1 MYKST
6 NTTWSSTFPLDKESK
21 KRYTE
26 STQMKLNLAVFD
38 DDEVAGSAVDYLYAP
53 GNQSKTQTFLK
64 NNGFPSAQER
74 EFGKELLGVQQER
87 KNLMD
92 EFKSKV
98 KTPVNTEHYGESD
111 RAFMQGLLG
120 DEEGEREYQKRV
132 ANVNAQ
138 NAQNIRKQNELIN
151 AFKGSQ
157 FESLLKPTASY
168 SAYEERVKNVQDSVR
183 SAPAQGEYLSVLQ
196 PTLAYNA
203 SKQPENNK
211 ISSEIANSGN
221 LYASIGNKT
230 GKEIKLH
237 GSAMT
242 TEDWDVYN
250 ILQRKGQSGAAS
262 NFHFSIE
269 EATGAYESANED
281 KGKKTLS
288 RLKAVDARKTAYT
301 KTGKTYIDNYDYTYG
316 QGTMVYLGVHE
327 VAAGQYHTSVIIM
340 VSPESELYNNSIFEN
355 SVNGNKIKYA
365 TIGAGPIEDNL
376 TAIFGGYLASDKDRD
391 KDKILSIK
399 EDLIDLNITNPQT
412 ILNLFRS
419 AEYFKTNQA
428 KYNLDYEFMPI
439 ATTDG
444 YNSNSFTKGL
454 LKANNIQIPREP
466 HHSVPGWN
474 KPVPSSYFGK

>member
-1 MYKST
+1 M
-6 NTTWSSTFPLDKESK
+6 
-21 KRYTE
+21 
-26 STQMKLNLAVFD
+26 
-38 DDEVAGSAVDYLYAP
+38 
-53 GNQSKTQTFLK
+53 
-64 NNGFPSAQER
+64 ER
-74 EFGKELLGVQQER
+74 EFGKELLGVQEER
-87 KNLMD
+87 KNLLN
-92 EFKSKV
+92 EFKNKV
-98 KTPVNTEHYGESD
+98 KAAVPMERYGESD

-138 NAQNIRKQNELIN
+138 NAQNIHKQNELLN

-157 FESLLKPTASY
+157 FESLLNPTASV
-168 SAYEERVKNVQDSVR
+168 SGVVQN
-183 SAPAQGEYLSVLQ
+183 QGERISALQ
-196 PTLAYNA
+196 PMQTYSTA
-203 SKQPENNK
+203 KQLKNNK
-211 ISSEIANSGN
+211 ISSEIANSRN
-221 LYASIGNKT
+221 LYASIENKT

-250 ILQRKGQSGAAS
+250 ILQRKGQSGAAT

-269 EATGAYESANED
+269 EATGAYESASED
-281 KGKKTLS
+281 KGKKTLA
-288 RLKAVDARKTAYT
+288 RLKAVDARNTAYT

-355 SVNGNKIKYA
+355 SVNGNRIKYA

-376 TAIFGGYLASDKDRD
+376 TAIFGGYLASDTDRD

-454 LKANNIQIPREP
+454 LKANKIQIPREP